1 MKNISQISRIS
12 LRDQVYQQLKQAVI
26 HLELAPGEKISDKLL
41 AEQFGVSR
49 TPVREALKRLE
60 DEGLVISSPGSE
72 TKVSL
77 IDIEQAKHA
86 FTVVASLNALAARLA
101 MPFLTEAHCDELVS
115 INQAFEKAILDENK
129 YEAIKKD
136 DQFHTVLLHA
146 SNNPEIEM
154 SLERLLPKIRRLE
167 LLKFNKLDGLSSIR
181 QHNEIIDSIRNGNH
195 QELIKL
201 VEENWLSL
209 ASYLTK
215 EET

>member
-101 MPFLTEAHCDELVS
+101 MPFLTEAHCDELVG
-115 INQAFEKAILDENK
+115 INQEFEKAILDENK

-136 DQFHTVLLHA
+136 DQFHAVLLHA

-181 QHNEIIDSIRNGNH
+181 QHNEIIDSIRNGKQ
-195 QELIKL
+195 QELTKL
-201 VEENWLSL
+201 VEDNWLSL

>member
-12 LRDQVYQQLKQAVI
+12 LRDQVYLQLKQAVI
-26 HLELAPGEKISDKLL
+26 HLELAPGEKISDKVL

-60 DEGLVISSPGSE
+60 DEGLIISSPGSE

-86 FTVVASLNALAARLA
+86 FTVVAALNALAAKLA
-101 MPFLTEAHCDELVS
+101 VPFLTEAHCDEL
-115 INQAFEKAILDENK
+115 ININEEFEKAIMQENK
-129 YEAIKKD
+129 YEALKKD
-136 DQFHTVLLHA
+136 DQFHAVLLHA
-146 SNNPEIEM
+146 SKNPEIEIA
-154 SLERLLPKIRRLE
+154 LERLLPKIRRLE
-167 LLKFNKLDGLSSIR
+167 LLKFNKVDGLSSIR
-181 QHNEIIDSIRNGNH
+181 QHNEIIDCLRNGKL
-195 QELIKL
+195 QELAKL
-201 VEENWLSL
+201 VEDNWLSL

>member
-101 MPFLTEAHCDELVS
+101 MPFLTEAHCDELVG
-115 INQAFEKAILDENK
+115 INQEFEKAILDENK
-129 YEAIKKD
+129 YEAIKK
-136 DQFHTVLLHA
+136 
-146 SNNPEIEM
+146 
-154 SLERLLPKIRRLE
+154 KRR
-167 LLKFNKLDGLSSIR
+167 SISR
-181 QHNEIIDSIRNGNH
+181 RATACLQ
-195 QELIKL
+195 
-201 VEENWLSL
+201 
-209 ASYLTK
+209 
-215 EET
+215 

>member
-1 MKNISQISRIS
+1 M
-12 LRDQVYQQLKQAVI
+12 
-26 HLELAPGEKISDKLL
+26 
-41 AEQFGVSR
+41 
-49 TPVREALKRLE
+49 KRLE

-86 FTVVASLNALAARLA
+86 FTVVAALNALAAKLA
-101 MPFLTEAHCDELVS
+101 LPYLTEAHCKEL
-115 INQAFEKAILDENK
+115 ITLNEDFEKAIMKEDK

-136 DQFHTVLLHA
+136 DQFHSVLLHA

-154 SLERLLPKIRRLE
+154 ALERLLPKIRRLE
-167 LLKFNKLDGLSSIR
+167 LLKFNKVDGLSSIR
-181 QHNEIIDSIRNGNH
+181 QHNEIIACLENGNH
-195 QELIKL
+195 QELSKL

-215 EET
+215 V

>member
-12 LRDQVYQQLKQAVI
+12 LRDQVYLQLKQAVI
-26 HLELAPGEKISDKLL
+26 HLELAPGEKISDKVL

-86 FTVVASLNALAARLA
+86 FTVVAALNALAAKLA
-101 MPFLTEAHCDELVS
+101 IPFLTEAHCDELKS
-115 INQAFEKAILDENK
+115 INEEFEKAIMQENK

-136 DQFHTVLLHA
+136 DQFHSVLLHA
-146 SNNPEIEM
+146 SNNPEIEIA
-154 SLERLLPKIRRLE
+154 LERLLPKIRRLE
-167 LLKFNKLDGLSSIR
+167 LLKFNKVDGLSSIR
-181 QHNEIIDSIRNGNH
+181 QHNEIIDCLRYGKQ
-195 QELIKL
+195 QELSKL
-201 VEENWLSL
+201 VEDNWLSL

>member
-101 MPFLTEAHCDELVS
+101 MPFLTEAHCDELVG
-115 INQAFEKAILDENK
+115 INQEFEKAILDENK

-136 DQFHTVLLHA
+136 DQFHAVLLHA

-181 QHNEIIDSIRNGNH
+181 QHNEIIDSIRNRKQ
-195 QELIKL
+195 QELTKL
-201 VEENWLSL
+201 VEDNWLSL